1 MDRSGYGSG
10 SHLKTLLRYGIA
22 SVGPISSAGVQFA
35 LSLVLLHELP
45 TAQFGSF
52 SFLLVMSQFSSGIAM
67 ALFCAP
73 LLIVIHQATLNEGE
87 RGSVLA
93 ALFAGNA
100 LFSLAIGVAGFAC
113 GLLLGLGTTASV
125 LFGIYAT
132 IYLVRWY
139 GRAFAYAEDRQSRTV
154 FSDLT
159 YTAVLA
165 GGIGILWALDATT
178 LSRVYAILILAAAA
192 GLLPFG
198 LPYLA
203 RQMALGPMRRLGAYR
218 TVWKEHSRWSLM
230 GVLSTEA
237 TINAHAYL
245 VTAVAGPAAFAPIAA
260 SALLLRPLSVGTN
273 ALSEFER
280 SRMARML
287 ALDDLAGARKAAN
300 GFRLMLVVVWMAT
313 AMMAAAVLL
322 WAPTLLFPARYDLNF
337 LFVGASMWM
346 AIGFIRMVRAP
357 DSALLQASGRFRPLA
372 MSSMVSAGISVVG
385 VLTLLLL
392 AGPLWSILGL
402 LAGEM
407 VYAWRMSLLMS
418 DLAPEARAAAEP
430 PTMLVR

>member
-1 MDRSGYGSG
+1 M
-10 SHLKTLLRYGIA
+10 KTLLRYGLA

-35 LSLVLLHELP
+35 LSLVLLHALP
-45 TAQFGSF
+45 QAQFGSF
-52 SFLLVMSQFSSGIAM
+52 SFLLVLSQFSSGMAM

-73 LLIVIHQATLNEGE
+73 LLIVIHQPGVNEVE
-87 RGSVLA
+87 REGVLA

-100 LFSLAIGVAGFAC
+100 LFSVAIGSVGFVC
-113 GLLLGLGTTASV
+113 GLLLGVGVTASM
-125 LFGIYAT
+125 LFGIYAA

-139 GRAFAYAEDRQSRTV
+139 GRAFAYAEERQLRTT

-159 YTAVLA
+159 YTVVLA
-165 GGIGILWALDATT
+165 AGIAILRFADATT
-178 LSRVYAILILAAAA
+178 LPRVYAVLILGAAA

-203 RQMALGPMRRLGAYR
+203 RQLAFRTMRQLAAYR
-218 TVWKEHSRWSLM
+218 TVWKEHARWSLL

-245 VTAVAGPAAFAPIAA
+245 VTAIAGPTAFAPIAA

-280 SRMARML
+280 ARMARML
-287 ALDDLAGARKAAN
+287 ANDDLTGARRAAN
-300 GFRLMLVVVWMAT
+300 GFRLMLVLVWLAT
-313 AMMAAAVLL
+313 AATAAAILN
-322 WAPTLLFPARYDLNF
+322 WAPTLLFPARYDLHF
-337 LFVGASMWM
+337 LVVGASMWM
-346 AIGFIRMVRAP
+346 VIGFIRMARAP

-385 VLTLLLL
+385 VLALLLL

-407 VYAWRMSLLMS
+407 VYAWRMSLLMG
-418 DLAPEARAAAEP
+418 DLRPKVRFAAKSKAI
-430 PTMLVR
+430 LVR

>member
-1 MDRSGYGSG
+1 M
-10 SHLKTLLRYGIA
+10 KTLLRYGIA

-35 LSLVLLHELP
+35 LSLVLLHALP
-45 TAQFGSF
+45 TAEFGSF
-52 SFLLVMSQFSSGIAM
+52 SFLLVLSQFSSGIAM

-73 LLIVIHQATLNEGE
+73 LLIVIHQTTLDE
-87 RGSVLA
+87 RERESVLA

-100 LFSLAIGVAGFAC
+100 LFSVAIGFVAVVC
-113 GLLLGLGTTASV
+113 GLLLGVGTTASM
-125 LFGIYAT
+125 LFGIYAA

-139 GRAFAYAEDRQSRTV
+139 GRAFAYAEDRQLCTM

-159 YTAVLA
+159 YMVVLA
-165 GGIGILWALDATT
+165 GGIGILHLVEATT
-178 LSRVYAILILAAAA
+178 LPHVYAILILAAAA

-203 RQMALGPMRRLGAYR
+203 RQMALGPMRRLGTYQK
-218 TVWKEHSRWSLM
+218 VWKEHARWSLL

-287 ALDDLAGARKAAN
+287 ARDDLAGARRAAN
-300 GFRLMLVVVWMAT
+300 GFRLMLVLVWLAT
-313 AMMAAAVLL
+313 AMMAAAILL

-337 LFVGASMWM
+337 LVVGASMWM
-346 AIGFIRMVRAP
+346 VIGFVRMVRAP
-357 DSALLQASGRFRPLA
+357 DSALLQASGRLRPLA
-372 MSSMVSAGISVVG
+372 MASIMSAGISVIG
-385 VLTLLLL
+385 VLALLLT

-402 LAGEM
+402 LAGETI
-407 VYAWRMSLLMS
+407 YAWRMSLLMT
-418 DLAPEARAAAEP
+418 DLPPRARATTASQA
-430 PTMLVR
+430 TLVR

>member
-1 MDRSGYGSG
+1 M
-10 SHLKTLLRYGIA
+10 KTLLRYGIA

-35 LSLVLLHELP
+35 LSLVLLHALP
-45 TAQFGSF
+45 TAEFGSF
-52 SFLLVMSQFSSGIAM
+52 SFLLVLSQFSSGIAM

-73 LLIVIHQATLNEGE
+73 LLIVIHQTALSEVE
-87 RGSVLA
+87 RESVLA

-100 LFSLAIGVAGFAC
+100 LFSVAIGFVSFAC
-113 GLLLGLGTTASV
+113 GLLLGVGTTASM

-139 GRAFAYAEDRQSRTV
+139 GRAFAYAEERQLRTV

-165 GGIGILWALDATT
+165 GGIGILRLVDATT
-178 LSRVYAILILAAAA
+178 LPRVYAVLILAAAA

-203 RQMALGPMRRLGAYR
+203 RQMALGPMRRLANYR
-218 TVWKEHSRWSLM
+218 TVWKEHARWSLL

-245 VTAVAGPAAFAPIAA
+245 VTAIAGPAAFAPIAA

-287 ALDDLAGARKAAN
+287 ARDDLAGARRAAK
-300 GFRLMLVVVWMAT
+300 GFRLMLVLVWLAT
-313 AMMAAAVLL
+313 AAMAAVILQ
-322 WAPTLLFPARYDLNF
+322 WAPTLLFPGRYELHF
-337 LFVGASMWM
+337 LVVGASMWM
-346 AIGFIRMVRAP
+346 VIGFVRMARAP

-372 MSSMVSAGISVVG
+372 MSSMVSAGVSVVG
-385 VLTLLLL
+385 VLALLLV

-402 LAGEM
+402 LAGET
-407 VYAWRMSLLMS
+407 VYAWRMSLLMD
-418 DLAPEARAAAEP
+418 DLRPNARAAAAST
-430 PTMLVR
+430 TMLVR